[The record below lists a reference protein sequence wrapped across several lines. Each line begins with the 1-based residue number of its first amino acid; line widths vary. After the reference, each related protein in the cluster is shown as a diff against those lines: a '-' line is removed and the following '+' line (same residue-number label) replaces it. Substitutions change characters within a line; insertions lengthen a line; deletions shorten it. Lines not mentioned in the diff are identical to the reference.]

1 MDWSAG
7 VLACIR
13 PARFSQPRRLRS
25 SQMLQLAQSSGSDY
39 NASLSNDL
47 KLVAQSRRRRIAKA
61 QVNNLLYIRV
71 GEESSK
77 LANEQFDVTVIG
89 SGPGGY
95 VAAVRAGQLGLK
107 VAIVEKD
114 KRLGGTCTLRGCIPT
129 KQLLMSAHIY
139 EQMQHAADFGVQASG
154 IQLAFADVQ
163 KRKDKVVMK
172 NSKGIEYLMKKNKA
186 TVFKGTGKL
195 SLPGKVEVTDAEGN
209 KQTIQTKNIIIA
221 TGSVVRPIPGFETD
235 GVHVVNSDHILEL
248 KDVPKSLIVMGSGA
262 VGVEFASVY
271 SRFGAETT
279 IVELLPRLV
288 PLEDEEVS
296 KELERSFRK
305 RGIKSQVDTK
315 LEKLEKT
322 ETGVR
327 VTGKTG
333 KGEAVTLEAEM
344 LLVAVGR
351 MPYTQG
357 LGLEGTKI
365 KVDRGFI
372 AVDEYQQTAE
382 KGVYAIGDVVPT
394 PLLAHLASKE
404 GIVAVEHMAGKK
416 DVRPINLRL
425 VPNCTYC
432 DPEVA
437 SVGLTEAKAK
447 ELGYDVKVGKFPF
460 SASGKARII
469 GEEEGFVK
477 IVAEKKYDE
486 VLGVHIIGPHA
497 TELIA
502 EACVA
507 MQLET
512 TADELGRTMH
522 AHPTVSEAV
531 MEAAEGVHDMAVHI

>member
-1 MDWSAG
+1 
-7 VLACIR
+7 VELIR
-13 PARFSQPRRLRS
+13 GEAKITARDTVSVGGR
-25 SQMLQLAQSSGSDY
+25 
-39 NASLSNDL
+39 DL
-47 KLVAQSRRRRIAKA
+47 K
-61 QVNNLLYIRV
+61 
-71 GEESSK
+71 
-77 LANEQFDVTVIG
+77 
-89 SGPGGY
+89 
-95 VAAVRAGQLGLK
+95 
-107 VAIVEKD
+107 
-114 KRLGGTCTLRGCIPT
+114 
-129 KQLLMSAHIY
+129 
-139 EQMQHAADFGVQASG
+139 
-154 IQLAFADVQ
+154 
-163 KRKDKVVMK
+163 
-172 NSKGIEYLMKKNKA
+172 
-186 TVFKGTGKL
+186 
-195 SLPGKVEVTDAEGN
+195 
-209 KQTIQTKNIIIA
+209 TKNIIIA

-235 GVHVVNSDHILEL
+235 GQHVVNSDHILEL
-248 KDVPKSLIVMGSGA
+248 QQVPKSLIVMGAGA

-279 IVELLPRLV
+279 IVELLSRLV

-315 LEKLEKT
+315 LDKLEKT

-327 VTGKTG
+327 VTGKTS
-333 KGEAVTLEAEM
+333 KGEDVSLEAEM

-351 MPYTQG
+351 MPFTQG

-365 KVDRGFI
+365 KVEKGFI
-372 AVDEYQQTAE
+372 LVDEYQQTAE

-404 GIVAVEHMAGKK
+404 GIVAVEHLAGKK

-432 DPEVA
+432 DPEIG

-447 ELGYDVKVGKFPF
+447 EQGYDVKVGRFPF
-460 SASGKARII
+460 SSSGKARII

-477 IVAEKKYDE
+477 IVSEKKYDE
-486 VLGVHIIGPHA
+486 ILGVHIIGPHA

-507 MQLET
+507 MQLES

-531 MEAAEGVHDMAVHI
+531 MEAAEGVHDLAIHI

>member
-1 MDWSAG
+1 
-7 VLACIR
+7 
-13 PARFSQPRRLRS
+13 
-25 SQMLQLAQSSGSDY
+25 
-39 NASLSNDL
+39 
-47 KLVAQSRRRRIAKA
+47 
-61 QVNNLLYIRV
+61 
-71 GEESSK
+71 
-77 LANEQFDVTVIG
+77 LANEQFDVTIIG

-95 VAAVRAGQLGLK
+95 VAAIRAAQLGLK
-107 VAIVEKD
+107 AAIVEKD

-129 KQLLMSAHIY
+129 KQLLMSAHVY
-139 EQMQHAADFGVQASG
+139 EQMQHAADFGVEASG
-154 IQLAFADVQ
+154 IQLAFANVQ

-172 NSKGIEYLMKKNKA
+172 NSKGIEYLMKKNKI
-186 TVFKGTGKL
+186 TSFNGTAKL
-195 SLPGKVEVTDAEGN
+195 ALPGKIEITSADG
-209 KQTIQTKNIIIA
+209 KQETINSKNIIIA
-221 TGSVVRPIPGFETD
+221 TGSVVRPIPDFETD
-235 GVHVVNSDHILEL
+235 GAHVVNSDHILEL
-248 KDVPKSLIVMGSGA
+248 KEVPKSLIVMGCGA

-271 SRFGAETT
+271 ARFGAETT
-279 IVELLPRLV
+279 IVELLPRIV

-296 KELERSFRK
+296 KELEKSFRK

-322 ETGVR
+322 ETGVV
-327 VTGKTG
+327 VTGKTS
-333 KGEAVTLEAEM
+333 KGEAVRLEAEM

-351 MPYTQG
+351 MPYTEG
-357 LGLEGTKI
+357 LGLEGSKI
-365 KVDRGFI
+365 KVDKGFI
-372 AVDEYQQTAE
+372 QVDEYQQTAE

-404 GIVAVEHMAGKK
+404 GIVAAEHIAGDK

-460 SASGKARII
+460 SASGKARIL

-477 IVAEKKYDE
+477 IVSESKYDE
-486 VLGVHIIGPHA
+486 ILGVHIIGPHA

-507 MQLET
+507 MQLES
-512 TADELGRTMH
+512 TAEELGRTMH

-531 MEAAEGVHDMAVHI
+531 MEAAENVHGLAVHI

>member
-1 MDWSAG
+1 M
-7 VLACIR
+7 
-13 PARFSQPRRLRS
+13 
-25 SQMLQLAQSSGSDY
+25 
-39 NASLSNDL
+39 
-47 KLVAQSRRRRIAKA
+47 
-61 QVNNLLYIRV
+61 
-71 GEESSK
+71 
-77 LANEQFDVTVIG
+77 
-89 SGPGGY
+89 
-95 VAAVRAGQLGLK
+95 
-107 VAIVEKD
+107 VEKD
-114 KRLGGTCTLRGCIPT
+114 TRLGGTCTLRGCIPT
-129 KQLLMSAHIY
+129 KQMLMSAHVY

-163 KRKDKVVMK
+163 KRKDKVVLK
-172 NSKGIEYLMKKNKA
+172 NTKGIEYLMKKNKV
-186 TVFKGTGKL
+186 TVFKGTGRL
-195 SLPGKVEVTDAEGN
+195 ALPGKVEITGADGK
-209 KQTIQTKNIIIA
+209 KQAIETKNIIIA

-248 KDVPKSLIVMGSGA
+248 KQVPKSLIVMGAGA

-279 IVELLPRLV
+279 LVELMPRLV

-296 KELERSFRK
+296 KELEKSFRK
-305 RGIKSQVDTK
+305 RGIKSQIDTK

-327 VTGKTG
+327 VTGKTS
-333 KGEAVTLEAEM
+333 KGDAVSIEAEM

-351 MPYTQG
+351 MPFTEG

-365 KVDRGFI
+365 KVEKGFVQ
-372 AVDEYQQTAE
+372 VDEFQQTDE

-404 GIVAVEHMAGKK
+404 GIVAVEHLAGQK

-437 SVGLTEAKAK
+437 SVGLTEAKAR
-447 ELGYDVKVGKFPF
+447 ELGYDVKIGKFPF
-460 SASGKARII
+460 SASGKARIL

-477 IVAEKKYDE
+477 IVGEGKYDE
-486 VLGVHIIGPHA
+486 ILGVHIIGAHA

-507 MQLET
+507 MQLES
-512 TADELGRTMH
+512 TAEELGRTMH
-522 AHPTVSEAV
+522 AHPTVSETI
-531 MEAAEGVHDMAVHI
+531 MEAAEGVHGLAVHI

>member
-1 MDWSAG
+1 
-7 VLACIR
+7 
-13 PARFSQPRRLRS
+13 
-25 SQMLQLAQSSGSDY
+25 
-39 NASLSNDL
+39 
-47 KLVAQSRRRRIAKA
+47 
-61 QVNNLLYIRV
+61 
-71 GEESSK
+71 
-77 LANEQFDVTVIG
+77 LANEQFDVTIIG

-95 VAAVRAGQLGLK
+95 VAAIRASQLGLK
-107 VAIVEKD
+107 VAIIEKD

-129 KQLLMSAHIY
+129 KQLLMSAHVY

-163 KRKDKVVMK
+163 KRKEKVVMK
-172 NSKGIEYLMKKNKA
+172 NSKGIEFLMKKNKC
-186 TVFKGTGKL
+186 TVFKGTGRLK
-195 SLPGKVEVTDAEGN
+195 LPGKVEVTGEDGQT
-209 KQTIQTKNIIIA
+209 QTIQTKNIVIA
-221 TGSVVRPIPGFETD
+221 TGSVVRPITGFETD
-235 GVHVVNSDHILEL
+235 GDRVVNSDHILEL
-248 KDVPKSLIVMGSGA
+248 KEVPKSLIVMGAGA

-322 ETGVR
+322 DKGVV
-327 VTGKTG
+327 VTGKTS
-333 KGEAVTLEAEM
+333 KGEAIRLEAEM

-351 MPYTQG
+351 MSYTGG
-357 LGLEGTKI
+357 LGLEGSRI
-365 KVDRGFI
+365 KVEKGFI
-372 AVDEYQQTAE
+372 QTDEYQQTAE

-404 GIVAVEHMAGKK
+404 GMVAVEHIAGKNP
-416 DVRPINLRL
+416 RPINLRL

-437 SVGLTEAKAK
+437 SVGLTEARGREA
-447 ELGYDVKVGKFPF
+447 GYDVKVGRFPF

-477 IVAEKKYDE
+477 IVSESKYDE
-486 VLGVHIIGPHA
+486 ILGVHIIGPHA

-507 MQLET
+507 MQLES
-512 TADELGRTMH
+512 TAEELGNTIH

-531 MEAAEGVHDMAVHI
+531 MEAAEGVHGMTIHF

>member
-1 MDWSAG
+1 VST
-7 VLACIR
+7 
-13 PARFSQPRRLRS
+13 
-25 SQMLQLAQSSGSDY
+25 
-39 NASLSNDL
+39 
-47 KLVAQSRRRRIAKA
+47 
-61 QVNNLLYIRV
+61 
-71 GEESSK
+71 
-77 LANEQFDVTVIG
+77 EQFDVTIIG

-95 VAAVRAGQLGLK
+95 VAAIRAAQLGLK
-107 VAIVEKD
+107 TAIVEKD

-129 KQLLMSAHIY
+129 KQLLMSAHVY
-139 EQMQHAADFGVQASG
+139 EQMQHAADFGVEASG
-154 IQLAFADVQ
+154 IQLAFANVQ
-163 KRKDKVVMK
+163 KRKEKVVMK
-172 NSKGIEYLMKKNKA
+172 NSKGIEYLMKKNKI
-186 TVFKGTGKL
+186 TTFSGTGKL
-195 SLPGKVEVTDAEGN
+195 ALPGKVEVTGADGT
-209 KQTIQTKNIIIA
+209 KQTINTRNIILA

-235 GVHVVNSDHILEL
+235 GAHVVSSDHILEL
-248 KDVPKSLIVMGSGA
+248 KEVPKSLIVLGAGA

-271 SRFGAETT
+271 SRFGADTT
-279 IVELLPRLV
+279 IVELMPRLV

-296 KELERSFRK
+296 KELEKSFRK

-315 LEKLEKT
+315 LDKLEKT
-322 ETGVR
+322 ADGV
-327 VTGKTG
+327 VVSGKTS
-333 KGEAVTLEAEM
+333 KGEAVRLEAEM

-351 MPYTQG
+351 MPYTEG
-357 LGLEGTKI
+357 VGLEGTKI
-365 KVDRGFI
+365 KVEKGFVQ
-372 AVDEYQQTAE
+372 VDEFQQTGE

-404 GIVAVEHMAGKK
+404 GIVAVEHIAGDK

-447 ELGYDVKVGKFPF
+447 EMGYDVKIGKFPF
-460 SASGKARII
+460 SASGKARIL

-477 IVAEKKYDE
+477 IVADSKYDE
-486 VLGVHIIGPHA
+486 ILGVHIIGPHA

-507 MQLET
+507 MQLES

-531 MEAAEGVHDMAVHI
+531 MEAAEGVHGLTVHI

>member
-1 MDWSAG
+1 M
-7 VLACIR
+7 
-13 PARFSQPRRLRS
+13 
-25 SQMLQLAQSSGSDY
+25 
-39 NASLSNDL
+39 
-47 KLVAQSRRRRIAKA
+47 
-61 QVNNLLYIRV
+61 
-71 GEESSK
+71 
-77 LANEQFDVTVIG
+77 ANEQFDVTIIG

-95 VAAVRAGQLGLK
+95 VAAIRAGQLGLK
-107 VAIVEKD
+107 VAMIEKD
-114 KRLGGTCTLRGCIPT
+114 TRLGGTCTLRGCIPT
-129 KQLLMSAHIY
+129 KQMLMSAHVY
-139 EQMQHAADFGVQASG
+139 EQMQHAADFGVQATG
-154 IQLAFADVQ
+154 IQLAFEDVQ
-163 KRKDKVVMK
+163 KRKNKVVLK
-172 NSKGIEYLMKKNKA
+172 NTKGIEYLMKKNKV

-195 SLPGKVEVTDAEGN
+195 ALPGKVEVTGADGA
-209 KQTIQTKNIIIA
+209 KQTLETKNIIIA

-248 KDVPKSLIVMGSGA
+248 KDVPKSLIVMGAGA

-279 IVELLPRLV
+279 LVELMQRLV

-296 KELERSFRK
+296 KELEKSFRK

-322 ETGVR
+322 DNGVV
-327 VTGKTG
+327 VTGKTSN
-333 KGEAVTLEAEM
+333 GEAVRLEAEM

-351 MPYTQG
+351 MPFTEG
-357 LGLEGTKI
+357 LGLEGSKI
-365 KVDRGFI
+365 KVEKGFI
-372 AVDEYQQTAE
+372 QVDEYQQTAE

-404 GIVAVEHMAGKK
+404 GIVAVEHMAGQKN
-416 DVRPINLRL
+416 VRPINLRL

-447 ELGYDVKVGKFPF
+447 EQGYDVKIGKFPM
-460 SASGKARII
+460 SASGKARIL

-477 IVAEKKYDE
+477 IVGEGKYDE
-486 VLGVHIIGPHA
+486 ILGVHIIGPHA

-507 MQLET
+507 MQLES
-512 TADELGRTMH
+512 TAEELGRTMH
-522 AHPTVSEAV
+522 AHPTVSETV
-531 MEAAEGVHDMAVHI
+531 MEAAEGVHGLAVHI

>member
-1 MDWSAG
+1 MADKQNG
-7 VLACIR
+7 
-13 PARFSQPRRLRS
+13 
-25 SQMLQLAQSSGSDY
+25 
-39 NASLSNDL
+39 
-47 KLVAQSRRRRIAKA
+47 
-61 QVNNLLYIRV
+61 
-71 GEESSK
+71 
-77 LANEQFDVTVIG
+77 EQFDVTIIG

-95 VAAVRAGQLGLK
+95 VAAIRAGQLGLK
-107 VAIVEKD
+107 VAMIEKD
-114 KRLGGTCTLRGCIPT
+114 TRLGGTCTLRGCIPT
-129 KQLLMSAHIY
+129 KQMLMSAHVY
-139 EQMQHAADFGVQASG
+139 EQMQRAADFGVQATG
-154 IQLAFADVQ
+154 IQLAFEDVQ
-163 KRKDKVVMK
+163 KRKNKVVLK
-172 NSKGIEYLMKKNKA
+172 NTKGIEYLMKKNKV

-195 SLPGKVEVTDAEGN
+195 ALPGKVEVTGADGA
-209 KQTIQTKNIIIA
+209 KQTLETKNIIIA

-248 KDVPKSLIVMGSGA
+248 KDVPKSLIVMGAGA

-279 IVELLPRLV
+279 VVELMPRLV

-296 KELERSFRK
+296 KELEKSFRK

-322 ETGVR
+322 SAGVV
-327 VTGKTG
+327 VTGKTS
-333 KGEAVTLEAEM
+333 KGEAVRLEAEM

-351 MPYTQG
+351 MPFTEG
-357 LGLEGTKI
+357 LGLQGSKI
-365 KVDRGFI
+365 KVEKGFI
-372 AVDEYQQTAE
+372 QVDEYQQTAE

-404 GIVAVEHMAGKK
+404 GIVAVEHLAGQKN
-416 DVRPINLRL
+416 VRPINLRL

-447 ELGYDVKVGKFPF
+447 EQGYDVKIGKFPM
-460 SASGKARII
+460 SASGKARIL

-477 IVAEKKYDE
+477 IVGEGKYDE
-486 VLGVHIIGPHA
+486 ILGVHIIGPHA

-507 MQLET
+507 MQLES
-512 TADELGRTMH
+512 TAEELGRTMH
-522 AHPTVSEAV
+522 AHPTVSETV
-531 MEAAEGVHDMAVHI
+531 MEAAEGVHGLAVHI

>member
-1 MDWSAG
+1 
-7 VLACIR
+7 
-13 PARFSQPRRLRS
+13 
-25 SQMLQLAQSSGSDY
+25 
-39 NASLSNDL
+39 
-47 KLVAQSRRRRIAKA
+47 
-61 QVNNLLYIRV
+61 
-71 GEESSK
+71 

-95 VAAVRAGQLGLK
+95 VAAIRAGQLGLK

-129 KQLLMSAHIY
+129 KQLLQSAHVY

-163 KRKDKVVMK
+163 KRKDRVVMK
-172 NSKGIEYLMKKNKA
+172 KDKC

-195 SLPGKVEVTDAEGN
+195 ALPGKVEVTGEDGA
-209 KQTIQTKNIIIA
+209 KQTIETKSIIIA

-235 GVHVVNSDHILEL
+235 GKHVVNSDHILEL
-248 KDVPKSLIVMGSGA
+248 TEIPKSLIVMGCGA

-279 IVELLPRLV
+279 VVELLPRLV

-296 KELERSFRK
+296 AELAKSFRK
-305 RGIKSQVDTK
+305 RGIKSQLDTK
-315 LEKLEKT
+315 LEKIEKT
-322 ETGVR
+322 DTGVV
-327 VTGKTG
+327 VTGKTS
-333 KGEAVTLEAEM
+333 KGEDVRLEAEM

-351 MPYTQG
+351 MPFTQG

-365 KVDRGFI
+365 KVDKGFI
-372 AVDEYQQTAE
+372 QVDEYQQTGE

-404 GIVAVEHMAGKK
+404 GIVAVEHFAGKNP
-416 DVRPINLRL
+416 RPINLRL

-437 SVGLTEAKAK
+437 SVGLTEAKAR
-447 ELGYDVKVGKFPF
+447 EAGYDVRIGKFPF
-460 SASGKARII
+460 SASGKARIL

-477 IVAEKKYDE
+477 IVSESKYDE
-486 VLGVHIIGPHA
+486 LLGVHIIGPHA

-507 MQLET
+507 MQLES
-512 TADELGRTMH
+512 TAEELGNTMH

-531 MEAAEGVHDMAVHI
+531 MEAAEGVHGKTIHI